1 MIILKYPL
9 ILASKSPRRQQLL
22 RDAGMEFTIQ
32 TIPIKESYPKDLEVS
47 QVPVYLARKKAEA
60 LMPLAKDKIIISAD
74 TIVALGPRI
83 LGKPGSQEEA
93 QRMLQDLSAKSHM
106 VYSGVCI
113 AINKELTT
121 FVEATEVTFKNLQ
134 QSEIDY
140 YVQHYA
146 PLDKAGA
153 YGIQEWIGLIGID
166 KISGSYFNVVGLPVC
181 RLYTTLRDLDLIS
194 L

>member
-1 MIILKYPL
+1 MILLKYPL

-22 RDAGMEFTIQ
+22 RDAGLEFTIQ
-32 TIPIKESYPKDLEVS
+32 TIPIKENYPGDLEVS

-60 LMPLAKDKIIISAD
+60 LMPLVKDKIIISAD
-74 TIVALGPRI
+74 TIVTLGSNI
-83 LGKPGSQEEA
+83 LGKPSSQEEA
-93 QRMLQDLSAKSHM
+93 QQMLQKLSAKTHM

-113 AINKELTT
+113 AVKNELTT
-121 FVEATEVTFKNLQ
+121 FVDATEVTFKNLL

-140 YVQHYA
+140 YVKHYA

-153 YGIQEWIGLIGID
+153 YGIQEWIGLIGIE
-166 KISGSYFNVVGLPVC
+166 KINGSYFNVVGLPVFK
-181 RLYTTLRDLDLIS
+181 LYNSLLNLDLIA